1 MCVSARPRRH
11 AVEGVEHVVDGIET
25 VVHPVKDL
33 EQAKILYRALTGVAP
48 VKDEP
53 YYVGFDVD
61 GRRIGLDPN
70 GHRKGM
76 TGPIVYWRVT
86 DITRSVQELVD
97 AGAEVQQDVKD
108 VGGGAQ
114 TALIRDADGNVIG
127 LLARP

>member
-1 MCVSARPRRH
+1 
-11 AVEGVEHVVDGIET
+11 VVDGIET
-25 VVHPVKDL
+25 VIHPVKDL
-33 EQAKILYRALTGVAP
+33 GQAKILYRALTGASP

-76 TGPIVYWRVT
+76 SGPIVYWRVS
-86 DITRSVQELVD
+86 DISASVKELVA
-97 AGAEVQQDVKD
+97 AGAEVQQDVQN

-114 TALIRDADGNVIG
+114 TALIKDADGNVIG